1 MKIVRDRPV
10 MTVQSKLHRHRHLC
24 RWSNAKHTPKT
35 ASGEKLLCGIHRG
48 FGEETLTDSDVSWSD
63 FPGNM
68 R

>member
-1 MKIVRDRPV
+1 MPNHIC
-10 MTVQSKLHRHRHLC
+10 KLLGI
-24 RWSNAKHTPKT
+24 APFPKT